1 MDQFRF
7 AILGA
12 GHIAVKFCG
21 AVKRVPGCEVC
32 AVGSK
37 SAERAEQF
45 AKANGVSRSYG
56 SYEELLD
63 AEKPDAAY
71 IAVTPNDHFRLT
83 MMCVER
89 GIPVLCEKAMFL
101 NSAEARRV
109 FSEAEKRRVFV
120 MEALW
125 SRYLPAIEKAKSWL
139 AEGKIG
145 KPLLLRSMIGFRAPE
160 AGRYLDPVLGG
171 GAMYDIT
178 VYAYELACFLLEQE
192 VRGMSVSAKWTEAGV
207 DLSDHVSVEFED
219 TLTDLMTTFGA
230 KVDEECRITGEKGE
244 IVIPRPHVA
253 SECVLYDSDLNESEH
268 FRDNVTENGFV
279 YEIQDVMQCVR
290 AGKLQSSVEPWSATL
305 SCAEMFD
312 EILKT
317 RQPAAPNE
325 TRR

>member
-12 GHIAVKFCG
+12 GHIAVKFRD
-21 AVKRVPGCEVC
+21 AVRRVPGCEVC
-32 AVGSK
+32 AVASK
-37 SAERAEQF
+37 SAERAERF

-63 AEKPDAAY
+63 AEEPDAAY

-83 MMCVER
+83 MLCVER

-101 NSAEARRV
+101 NSFEARKAFGRAK
-109 FSEAEKRRVFV
+109 EQNVFV

-125 SRYLPAIEKAKSWL
+125 SRYLPAIAKAKRWL
-139 AEGKIG
+139 AEGRIG
-145 KPLLLRSMIGFRAPE
+145 KPLFLRSMIGFRAPE
-160 AGRYLDPVLGG
+160 AGRYLDPALGG

-192 VRGMSVSAKWTEAGV
+192 IQGMSVSAKWTEAGV
-207 DLSDHVSVEFED
+207 DLSDHVSVEFDD
-219 TLTDLMTTFGA
+219 TLADLMTTFGA

-253 SECVLYDSDLNESEH
+253 SECLLYDSDLNEMEH
-268 FRDNVTENGFV
+268 FRDTVTENGFV
-279 YEIQDVMQCVR
+279 YEIQDVMQCIR
-290 AGKLQSSVEPWSATL
+290 NKKLQSSVEPWSATL
-305 SCAEMFD
+305 SCAEIFD

-317 RQPAAPNE
+317 RRPAA
-325 TRR
+325 R